1 MNRLKNKI
9 AIITGTGD
17 GIGRGI
23 AMAFAQEGAKLA
35 VCDINEKTVH
45 ETEQQTRKI
54 GAEVFAQVVDVRDAL
69 QISAFVERTAAAFGR
84 IDCLVNNAAV
94 MPVAATESIQP
105 ETIDLVLQ
113 VNLRAPVLFTRFAI
127 PHMRSA
133 GGGSIIHMASVTGHL
148 GHPGITVYGATKGGL
163 IALARGQAV
172 ELAKDNIR
180 VNTVSPGTVDSPM
193 LHRFLAENATDIE
206 EARAA
211 FDRLHPRGKVG
222 TIEEVAAVFV
232 FLASD
237 EAANIT
243 ATDIR
248 CDGGY
253 AAGGRQPTS

>member
-1 MNRLKNKI
+1 MNRLKNKV
-9 AIITGTGD
+9 AIITGAGD

-23 AMAFAQEGAKLA
+23 AMAFAQEGATLA
-35 VCDINEKTVH
+35 VCDINQKTVQ
-45 ETEQQTRKI
+45 ETEREI
-54 GAEVFAQVVDVRDAL
+54 RNAGADIFAAVVDVRDAA
-69 QISAFVERTAAAFGR
+69 QISAFVEQTAAKFGR

-94 MPVAATESIQP
+94 MPVATTESIEP
-105 ETIDLVLQ
+105 ETIDLMLQ
-113 VNLRAPVLFTRFAI
+113 VNLRAPILFTRFAI
-127 PHMRSA
+127 PHLRNS
-133 GGGSIIHMASVTGHL
+133 GGGSVIHMGSVTGHL
-148 GHPGITVYGATKGGL
+148 GHPGITVYGATKGAL
-163 IALARGQAV
+163 MALARGQAV

-206 EARAA
+206 KARAA
-211 FDRLHPRGKVG
+211 FDGLHPRGKVG

-232 FLASD
+232 FLASG